1 MSSEQKGEKAFPLER
16 LQVLAQFG
24 SLPQS
29 AAADPAFLK
38 DWAKEYLEQHRGSE
52 PALEELWK
60 LYCEYD
66 IL

>member
-1 MSSEQKGEKAFPLER
+1 M
-16 LQVLAQFG
+16 AQFG